1 MKSAF
6 LRFLLFIIITA
17 FTADDIILCFNKS
30 FGDIE
35 TIDVK
40 AKSVE
45 ENSKAEKKE
54 KLEEDSKEVLL
65 ANYTN
70 TLYSSVSQNL
80 FHYFFCSTTHFGKID
95 SPPPELNF

>member
-6 LRFLLFIIITA
+6 LRFLLFSIITA

-70 TLYSSVSQNL
+70 TLYSSVSRRKFISL
-80 FHYFFCSTTHFGKID
+80 LCSD
-95 SPPPELNF
+95 SLR